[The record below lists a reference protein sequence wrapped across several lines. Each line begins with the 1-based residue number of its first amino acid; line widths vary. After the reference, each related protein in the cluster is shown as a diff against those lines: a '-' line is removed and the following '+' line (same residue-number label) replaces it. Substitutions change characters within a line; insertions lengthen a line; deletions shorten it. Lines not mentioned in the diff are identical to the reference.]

1 MDVSFIIVNY
11 NSTTYTHACIKSIYR
26 YTQALQFEVLVVD
39 NASPDRSIETLQPVF
54 PEVQWVFSEENNG
67 FGAANNKAIEKAKG
81 EFVFLLNPDTELVS
95 DAAAAFVTFMRQP
108 ENTSVAVC
116 GGHLYTGTGKAT
128 PSYGNFPSLL
138 QSISSCGLYFLYPKY
153 YRKKLDTGVENTD
166 RFTREVDFVSGA
178 NLFIRKQ
185 VLAQVGLF
193 DTDFFLYFEETEL
206 CNRIRRAGFRIMLL
220 PSVQILHHEG
230 GSTEGNEWNA
240 FGCYHFEK
248 SRRLYYRKV
257 YGSWYI
263 WLATPFD
270 FLAMVFKA
278 LWGKNKGQLKKRVAL
293 FLGRQPVV

>member
-116 GGHLYTGTGKAT
+116 GGGTYIPEQAKPPRHMVIFLLCCKAYHPVGCIFCIPNIIGK
-128 PSYGNFPSLL
+128 SWI
-138 QSISSCGLYFLYPKY
+138 Q
-153 YRKKLDTGVENTD
+153 
-166 RFTREVDFVSGA
+166 
-178 NLFIRKQ
+178 
-185 VLAQVGLF
+185 
-193 DTDFFLYFEETEL
+193 EL
-206 CNRIRRAGFRIMLL
+206 RIRTGSPGKWILFRGRTCL
-220 PSVQILHHEG
+220 S
-230 GSTEGNEWNA
+230 GNR
-240 FGCYHFEK
+240 Y
-248 SRRLYYRKV
+248 
-257 YGSWYI
+257 
-263 WLATPFD
+263 
-270 FLAMVFKA
+270 
-278 LWGKNKGQLKKRVAL
+278 
-293 FLGRQPVV
+293 